1 MNNLVRKTRAE
12 SLRMRG
18 RAREKGGKKT
28 THLLFP
34 AELFLDFDL
43 LLFSVVLL

>member
-18 RAREKGGKKT
+18 RAREKGGKKKNS
-28 THLLFP
+28 P
-34 AELFLDFDL
+34 A
-43 LLFSVVLL
+43 VPR